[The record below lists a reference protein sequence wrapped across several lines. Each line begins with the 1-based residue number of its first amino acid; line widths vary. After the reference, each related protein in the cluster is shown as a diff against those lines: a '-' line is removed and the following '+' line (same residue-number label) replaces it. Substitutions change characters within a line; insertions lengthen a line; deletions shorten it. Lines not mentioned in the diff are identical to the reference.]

1 MNIHHYLQERGL
13 LWAFLTTASSGAIRT
28 WRTTMTRRPAQTLT
42 TMTKTRSRG
51 SKIKLILNTI
61 NTIFVFFWSWIWV
74 KSIQLNG
81 SIRDMGWKSGG
92 IWKFFLTKKDFIILI
107 LSFGFSDT
115 ISSIQTST
123 EHDALVNILVFSLK
137 HNSVFDNF
145 FKPGIFF

>member
-1 MNIHHYLQERGL
+1 M

-51 SKIKLILNTI
+51 SKIKLILNAKK
-61 NTIFVFFWSWIWV
+61 TIFVFFWSW
-74 KSIQLNG
+74 IQLNG

-92 IWKFFLTKKDFIILI
+92 IWKFFRTKKDFIILI

-137 HNSVFDNF
+137 HKSVFDNF
-145 FKPGIFF
+145 FKTRYFLLKI